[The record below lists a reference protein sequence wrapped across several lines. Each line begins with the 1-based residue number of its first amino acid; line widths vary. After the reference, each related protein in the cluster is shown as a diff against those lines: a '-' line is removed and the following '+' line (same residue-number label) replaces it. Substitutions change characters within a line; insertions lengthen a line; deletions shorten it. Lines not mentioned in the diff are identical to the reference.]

1 MLNLFDNHGIMV
13 RIVAIVLPLFGIIA
27 TGWAYGRR
35 HRPDMA
41 VINQLNMEVF
51 VPALVFAVMAHKS
64 FDLVAHWKL
73 AVAGGLLLLFSGLLA
88 WPVARLLG
96 VQAKTFVPPMI
107 FNNSGNLG
115 LPLAV
120 LAFGDAALMAAV
132 VLFLVENL
140 LHFSLGAWWLDH
152 RTKLRSLWRVPA
164 LTASLAGL
172 IVSLSGFTIWAPILQ
187 CLRMMG
193 DISVVLLLF
202 TLGVRLN
209 DVTLRDWQVGVA
221 GAVLRPVSGMFAAW
235 LLAPLFGLE
244 AQETAQLI
252 VFGALPPAV
261 LNYVFAERYQ
271 QEPTKVAS
279 IVLIGNSAALLFIP
293 LALAWVLP

>member
-1 MLNLFDNHGIMV
+1 MLNLFDSNSLLL

-64 FDLVAHWKL
+64 FDLIAHWKL
-73 AVAGGLLLLFSGLLA
+73 AVAGFLLLAFSGLLA

-96 VQAKTFVPPMI
+96 VQPKTFVPPML

-115 LPLAV
+115 LPLTV
-120 LAFGDAALMAAV
+120 LAFGEPALVAAV

-140 LHFSLGAWWLDH
+140 LHFSFGAWWLDH
-152 RTKLRSLWRVPA
+152 RTRLRSLWRVPVMSA
-164 LTASLAGL
+164 TIAGL
-172 IVSLSGFTIWAPILQ
+172 AVSFSGIHIWPPILQ

-193 DISVVLLLF
+193 DVSVVLLLF

-209 DVTLRDWQVGVA
+209 DVTLRDWQLGAV

-235 LLAPLFGLE
+235 LLAPLFGLDP
-244 AQETAQLI
+244 QQTAQLI

-271 QEPTKVAS
+271 QEPVKVAS
-279 IVLIGNSAALLFIP
+279 IVLIGNTAALIFIP